1 MAIVIASL
9 VLVLLSFIIRG
20 RFKKKGV
27 VNWFLQGY
35 GVSLFLWA
43 VFTIFVIAL
52 CCKHVMHN
60 LSGNLF
66 VELSLAFIASTAVI
80 LSFPVSFVMT
90 KSPIANAYLSNRK
103 TRDIYIEI
111 NKDFIPPDFLDS
123 KKAERIEFIKKFTR
137 DVISLK
143 GIRCK
148 NVIVMSHLITPGI
161 SRLISKALKGE
172 GANFSCESYV
182 LKRGEITTLNLLYGG
197 KTRLRLLT
205 HEKHANGFKVHRT
218 GHKFTIRLHS

>member
-1 MAIVIASL
+1 MSIVIASFF
-9 VLVLLSFIIRG
+9 LVLLSFIIRA
-20 RFKKKGV
+20 RFIKKGA

-35 GVSLFLWA
+35 GVSLLLWA
-43 VFTIFVIAL
+43 VCTLFVIAL
-52 CCKHVMHN
+52 CYEHVMNN
-60 LSGNLF
+60 LSDNLF
-66 VELSLAFIASTAVI
+66 VELSLAFIAAISVL

-90 KSPIANAYLSNRK
+90 KCLIDNAYLSNRK

-111 NKDFIPPDFLDS
+111 NKNFIPPDFLES
-123 KKAERIEFIKKFTR
+123 KSERIGFIKKFTR

-172 GANFSCESYV
+172 EVNFSCETYV
-182 LKRGEITTLNLLYGG
+182 LKRGEIITLNLLYGG

-218 GHKFTIRLHS
+218 GHKFTIHLHP